1 MVVLLRL
8 FSVKSVKLPGIF
20 YSCTIFESYLINS
33 LGVLFLVY
41 QLSQVE
47 LFFVEKGNLKL
58 SDSKMLWREES
69 H

>member
-33 LGVLFLVY
+33 PGVLFLVY
-41 QLSQVE
+41 HSARLSY
-47 LFFVEKGNLKL
+47 F
-58 SDSKMLWREES
+58 SSKKET
-69 H
+69 